1 MENRAAKRLALIAG
15 AVAVVGV
22 GAYLMLSAFNENLVF
37 FYSPMQVQAQYLPYG
52 RDGDAR
58 LRQAP

>member
-1 MENRAAKRLALIAG
+1 MENRAAKRLALIVG

-22 GAYLMLSAFNENLVF
+22 GA
-37 FYSPMQVQAQYLPYG
+37 YLPYG